1 MQDISSF
8 SELTPKLIGNFA
20 SCLVKILNGYKELG
34 VGAFNLVTYSG
45 AVNQNNECYWLNMKL
60 ISRPFP
66 KGVYTNDT
74 GPMERLYDVWV
85 IDTMPEIVAEKLRV
99 HF

>member
-1 MQDISSF
+1 
-8 SELTPKLIGNFA
+8 
-20 SCLVKILNGYKELG
+20 
-34 VGAFNLVTYSG
+34 
-45 AVNQNNECYWLNMKL
+45 MKL